1 MAARMMPQILS
12 TQPQQAVQLVEPG
25 RARAV
30 DMPSAK
36 DMRASHGFN
45 REVES
50 TDAGSSGSDAESGWS
65 SASEAPQSDHR
76 FQQRQQQERP
86 KPQPLGQT
94 KRQRPKP
101 LAKRVRLQ
109 AGLYFR
115 GTPLTPIPGTPKKQ
129 EAEFSSSGSD
139 AEGVNSCKLQTP
151 VEPVPPGAVAA
162 PPGLP
167 GSPKR
172 RARQAM
178 LEKARSEGIPLK
190 VRIPE
195 EMAKNLRSLDYT
207 IPAKKRPPVWP
218 GMDFGSAV
226 NLLDPQLPAKKCL
239 SPFLLA
245 SPCFVDL

>member
-1 MAARMMPQILS
+1 MW
-12 TQPQQAVQLVEPG
+12 
-25 RARAV
+25 
-30 DMPSAK
+30 
-36 DMRASHGFN
+36 ASHGFN

-65 SASEAPQSDHR
+65 SASEAPQIDPR
-76 FQQRQQQERP
+76 FQQRQQQDRP

-115 GTPLTPIPGTPKKQ
+115 GTPLTPIPGTPKK

-139 AEGVNSCKLQTP
+139 AEGVNSCKLQAP

-178 LEKARSEGIPLK
+178 LETARSEGIPLK
-190 VRIPE
+190 VRVPE
-195 EMAKNLRSLDYT
+195 EIAKNLRSLDYT
-207 IPAKKRPPVWP
+207 IPAKKRPPLWP
-218 GMDFGSAV
+218 GMDFASAV
-226 NLLDPQLPAKKCL
+226 NLDPQLPAKKCL